1 MFKSPMLLQS
11 LPVPPDNDIEC
22 ITELKLDGHRMIMS
36 RFEGK
41 TRLYTRHQNE
51 VTTMYPE
58 LLEHEIEEGTMLDG
72 ELVALDDEG
81 KPDFESL
88 QLRSRSKKLFHQV
101 PLQFV
106 AFDSLYHQ
114 YKRMTSKPLHE
125 RKEKVAISLPK
136 NQQTL
141 VAHNFVIGQ
150 AQNYFQLVK
159 EMDLEGIVV
168 KDPNSVYKIN
178 TRSKAWHK
186 IINYS
191 YRDVLVTKLRKKEF
205 GLVVTDEKGHYLGT
219 IEHASIPLRKSL
231 YSLAKVR
238 KEDTNYVEIDP
249 LPCRVKYRNLTKK
262 GLLCIPV
269 LIEVTP
275 DN

>member
-1 MFKSPMLLQS
+1 MFKHPMLLQS
-11 LPVPPDNDIEC
+11 LPEPPENDIDC

-41 TRLYTRHQNE
+41 TRLYTRHRNE
-51 VTTMYPE
+51 VTSLYPE

-72 ELVALDDEG
+72 ELVALDEEG
-81 KPDFESL
+81 KPDFETL
-88 QLRSRSKKLFHQV
+88 QLRSRSKKLIRQV

-114 YKRMTSKPLHE
+114 NERITSKPLHK
-125 RKEKVAISLPK
+125 RKEKVAVSLPQ

-168 KDPNSVYKIN
+168 KNPNSIYKTN
-178 TRSKAWHK
+178 TRSNAWHK
-186 IINYS
+186 VINYS
-191 YRDVLVTKLRKKEF
+191 YRVVLVTKIRKKEF
-205 GLVVTDEKGHYLGT
+205 GLVATDEKGTYLGM
-219 IEHASIPLRKSL
+219 IEHASLPLRKEL
-231 YSLAKVR
+231 YAKSNVLQ
-238 KEDTNYVEIDP
+238 EGANYIEIDP
-249 LPCRVKYRNLTKK
+249 LACRVKYRNNTKN
-262 GLLCIPV
+262 GLLRVPV
-269 LIEVTP
+269 LIKVNP
-275 DN
+275 